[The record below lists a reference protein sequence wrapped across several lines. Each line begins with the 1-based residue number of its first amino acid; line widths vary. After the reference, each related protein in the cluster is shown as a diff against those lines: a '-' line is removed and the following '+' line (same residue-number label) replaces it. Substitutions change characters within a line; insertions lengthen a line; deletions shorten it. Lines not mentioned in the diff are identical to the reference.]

1 LDKLKKIMKNNK
13 KERDSSGNDPGAISL
28 IEC

>member
-1 LDKLKKIMKNNK
+1 MKNNK

-28 IEC
+28 IECWSKWIL